1 MYDRHALSENFFSP
15 SSHDLLLLLIQGFTN
30 WSKREFNQFIK
41 ACEKYGRD
49 DLDNICQDVEG
60 KTPEEVRAY
69 SAVFWERKDEMT
81 DIEKIMAQ
89 IERGEA
95 KIQRRISIKKAL
107 EAKVLL

>member
-1 MYDRHALSENFFSP
+1 MIRFV
-15 SSHDLLLLLIQGFTN
+15 LIQGFTN

-60 KTPEEVRAY
+60 KTPEEVRSY

-107 EAKVLL
+107 EAKVRLQQRLKNMDNKSPFLME